1 MVGKAKNPSPTDGR
15 ELRTQ
20 GRKTMTAL
28 LDAGMEA
35 LGEKGYHAARVD
47 DVVRIAGV
55 SHGTF
60 YLYFANKE
68 DLFTAMA
75 KRCAE
80 ETEALAATLA
90 GVDGTAEGR
99 DRLRA
104 WLADFVALYRVHGV
118 VIRAWAEK
126 QVSDQQL
133 KSLGTSAFGHITG
146 MLQERLPPKGA
157 RTGPDL
163 RPIALLALIER
174 FSYVWISRDLG
185 WSEDQMLDS
194 LAGVI
199 HRGFFQSTTNG

>member
-1 MVGKAKNPSPTDGR
+1 VARAKNPSPTDGR

-28 LDAGMEA
+28 LDAGREA

-47 DVVRIAGV
+47 DVVRLAGV

-68 DLFTAMA
+68 DLFRAMA
-75 KRCAE
+75 ERCAE
-80 ETEALAATLA
+80 ETEALADRLP
-90 GVDGTAEGR
+90 GVDDTVEGR
-99 DRLRA
+99 ERLRL
-104 WLADFVALYRVHGV
+104 WLMDFLTLYRVHGV
-118 VIRAWAEK
+118 VIRAWAE
-126 QVSDQQL
+126 QQGSDRVL
-133 KSLGTSAFGHITG
+133 NSLGASAFGHITG
-146 MLQERLPPKGA
+146 MLEERLPDAAP

-174 FSYVWISRDLG
+174 FAYVWISRDLG
-185 WSEDQMLDS
+185 WSDDQMLDT

-199 HRGFFQSTTNG
+199 HRGFFVPAD

>member
-1 MVGKAKNPSPTDGR
+1 VARAKNPSPTDGR

-60 YLYFANKE
+60 YLYFSNKE
-68 DLFTAMA
+68 DLFRAMA
-75 KRCAE
+75 ERCAE
-80 ETEALAATLA
+80 ETEALAATLD

-99 DRLRA
+99 ERLRA
-104 WLADFVALYRVHGV
+104 WLVDFLALYRTHGV

-126 QVSDQQL
+126 QVTDREL

-146 MLQERLPPKGA
+146 MLEERLPPAPA
-157 RTGPDL
+157 RRGPDL

-185 WSEDQMLDS
+185 WSDDEMLDS

-199 HRGFFQSTTNG
+199 HRGFFSPTD

>member
-1 MVGKAKNPSPTDGR
+1 VGRAKNPSPTDGR

-60 YLYFANKE
+60 YLYFSNKE
-68 DLFTAMA
+68 DLFRAMA
-75 KRCAE
+75 VRCAE

-90 GVDGTAEGR
+90 GVDDTAAGR
-99 DRLRA
+99 ERLRA
-104 WLADFVALYRVHGV
+104 WLADFLALYRTHGA
-118 VIRAWAEK
+118 VIRAWAEQK
-126 QVSDQQL
+126 VSDRQL
-133 KSLGTSAFGHITG
+133 SSLGKSAFGHITG
-146 MLQERLPPKGA
+146 MLEERMPA
-157 RTGPDL
+157 ASNMTTADL
-163 RPIALLALIER
+163 RPIAMLALIER
-174 FSYVWISRDLG
+174 FAYVWISRDLG
-185 WSEDQMLDS
+185 WSDDEMLDS

-199 HRGFFQSTTNG
+199 HRGFFHPAD